1 LDDCIDRASII
12 VIAVGTP
19 PSSDGSHDLSAVQA
33 VVKNLSGLIS
43 SYKTIVTKSTVPPG
57 TNDWIEQTLLDN
69 GVDHQLFD
77 IVSNPEFLREGTAIQ
92 DSLLPDRIVIGLK
105 RREPLDVMQELY
117 QNLNAPYLVTGFA
130 EAEMI
135 KYASNAFLA
144 TKISFINEISR
155 ICDVC
160 GADIVEVAMG
170 LGMDHRIGSHFLRA
184 GLGYGGSCFPKDLN
198 ALIHTAL
205 SRQIEPSVLQA
216 VQKVNE
222 TQIDVY
228 MQKLI
233 TALEGDPPYKITVW
247 GASFKPQ
254 TDDVRSSQSVR
265 LLQRLSETGYNV
277 HAYDPMVRPALPTV
291 TWHHQMYDSV
301 QDADALVIATE
312 WDAFV
317 QADWKLVSNLMKGRL
332 LLDGRNCVNKHTV
345 EACGIRYV
353 GVGRT

>member
-1 LDDCIDRASII
+1 
-12 VIAVGTP
+12 
-19 PSSDGSHDLSAVQA
+19 
-33 VVKNLSGLIS
+33 LIS

-57 TNDWIEQTLLDN
+57 TNEWIEQTLLDN

-77 IVSNPEFLREGTAIQ
+77 IVSSPEFLREGTAIQ

-105 RREPLDVMQELY
+105 RREPLDIMQELY
-117 QNLNAPYLVTGFA
+117 QNLNAPYVVTGFA

-160 GADIVEVAMG
+160 GADIVDVAMG
-170 LGMDHRIGSHFLRA
+170 LGMDHRVGSHFLRA

-205 SRQIEPSVLQA
+205 SRQIESSLLQA

-233 TALEGDPPYKITVW
+233 AALEGDPPHKITVW
-247 GASFKPQ
+247 DASFKP
-254 TDDVRSSQSVR
+254 
-265 LLQRLSETGYNV
+265 
-277 HAYDPMVRPALPTV
+277 
-291 TWHHQMYDSV
+291 
-301 QDADALVIATE
+301 
-312 WDAFV
+312 
-317 QADWKLVSNLMKGRL
+317 
-332 LLDGRNCVNKHTV
+332 
-345 EACGIRYV
+345 
-353 GVGRT
+353 